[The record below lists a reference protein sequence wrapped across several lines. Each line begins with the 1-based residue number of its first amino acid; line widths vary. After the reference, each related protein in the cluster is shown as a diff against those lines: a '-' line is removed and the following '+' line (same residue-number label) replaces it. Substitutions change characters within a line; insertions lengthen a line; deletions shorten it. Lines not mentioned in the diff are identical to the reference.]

1 MVCQEEEVNIAK
13 TFLFEIWN
21 FNLNI
26 TIYLFSEGAGAAP
39 GGGSK
44 AGPTIE
50 EVD

>member
-13 TFLFEIWN
+13 TFCFWN
-21 FNLNI
+21 FNFNI

>member
-13 TFLFEIWN
+13 AFFKKNLN
-21 FNLNI
+21 FNV

>member
-1 MVCQEEEVNIAK
+1 MVCQEEEVNFAK
-13 TFLFEIWN
+13 AFCFCN
-21 FNLNI
+21 FDFNI
-26 TIYLFSEGAGAAP
+26 TIYNVFSEGAGAAP

>member
-1 MVCQEEEVNIAK
+1 MLQ
-13 TFLFEIWN
+13 F
-21 FNLNI
+21 